1 MSFLSCVQQLCRRRV
16 WVFGLGALGCLL
28 AFVQW
33 SLAQTFPGQ
42 QDPVGGPNS
51 VTGGS
56 PNRLILFP
64 DDELAIISFTP
75 VDDGSGRVP
84 LFILELSPSADYTV
98 PTSQQRNSTAPN
110 PWPAPGGEENIFSNA
125 GVARG
130 RFVEP
135 NRDALVALT
144 KVSYGSPQYDG
155 CFLNGCM
162 NWALQEL
169 PS

>member
-1 MSFLSCVQQLCRRRV
+1 MWTSV

-28 AFVQW
+28 AFAQW

-84 LFILELSPSADYTV
+84 LCIQELSPNADYTV
-98 PTSQQRNSTAPN
+98 PTSPQNISTVPN
-110 PWPAPGGEENIFSNA
+110 PWPACLKARKISSAMPVWRGGGLLIQTGTRSW
-125 GVARG
+125 R
-130 RFVEP
+130 
-135 NRDALVALT
+135 
-144 KVSYGSPQYDG
+144 
-155 CFLNGCM
+155 
-162 NWALQEL
+162 
-169 PS
+169 